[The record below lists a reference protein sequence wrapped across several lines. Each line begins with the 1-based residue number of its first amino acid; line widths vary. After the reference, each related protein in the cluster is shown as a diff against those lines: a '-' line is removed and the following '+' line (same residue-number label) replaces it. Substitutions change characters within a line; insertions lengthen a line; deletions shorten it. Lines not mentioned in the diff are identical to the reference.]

1 MERPPRKGWDPACPQ
16 CQEAVQRELELSS
29 TLFDDLDHAAGK
41 GVPIE
46 DRSCDHET
54 PKRD

>member
-1 MERPPRKGWDPACPQ
+1 
-16 CQEAVQRELELSS
+16 VQRELELSS